1 MQEGNVPE
9 GRALPAE
16 RIFLSDWSQI
26 DLRFL
31 VGYDILKKIPASFD
45 AACTGKG
52 ECGLSDVEFGED
64 FILRANM

>member
-52 ECGLSDVEFGED
+52 E
-64 FILRANM
+64 